1 MKVQEFIEFA
11 GSQDL
16 MMVIP
21 QGNDGSIS
29 HAINITDGMIFDS
42 TQKFPLIMSKL
53 SFDFVCG
60 ECGCYQI
67 YMTKVSLLKMIFNQN
82 YNQFETISNT
92 IFFLS

>member
-1 MKVQEFIEFA
+1 MKVQEFIKFA

-29 HAINITDGMIFDS
+29 HAVTITDGMIFDS
-42 TQKFPLIMSKL
+42 TQKFPLTMSKL

-60 ECGCYQI
+60 ECGCHQI
-67 YMTKVSLLKMIFNQN
+67 YMTKS
-82 YNQFETISNT
+82 
-92 IFFLS
+92 FFIKNDI